1 MTNIENAEIFVR
13 KVMAIFGQELDTKTF
28 RETVRKVMK
37 TIPRENGMTG
47 HTCETKT
54 IGPEMQAIIIETAAE
69 RDRLRE
75 INAELREA
83 AQNLIE
89 FLEKSVNAGPISNKP
104 KPERLLLACLRAAI
118 AKATGEAS

>member
-1 MTNIENAEIFVR
+1 MTANTGVYQRLGPAAKISLPLDDYRQIAR
-13 KVMAIFGQELDTKTF
+13 KYGNTDASY
-28 RETVRKVMK
+28 
-37 TIPRENGMTG
+37 
-47 HTCETKT
+47 
-54 IGPEMQAIIIETAAE
+54 AIIGLITRVQETAAE

-118 AKATGEAS
+118 AKATEAAA